1 MENKLGFKM
10 KLNKLQKTVILQSMS
25 VAHKG
30 FSQNQLVT

>member
-1 MENKLGFKM
+1 MENKPGFKM

-25 VAHKG
+25 VARKG